1 MEKCEHCG
9 DSIRFIRVGNGA
21 RWSSSRSIR
30 CTDSPTGSHK
40 VKMTKWVPMDENH
53 DLVWDRYTMS
63 YVHVK

>member
-30 CTDSPTGSHK
+30 CVDSPTGSHK
-40 VKMTKWVPMDENH
+40 VKMTKWIAIDDRP